1 MSLSQLL
8 PSSRRTS
15 IVDGQEC
22 SQLNALLRSPFKAT
36 VSCDNNSTQTNN
48 AKTAINT
55 SLTTIGE
62 QVAADSVPVN
72 TTTYENSEV
81 FGTNVQPQSYE
92 QWSSALEDIQQCLPF
107 IKNAFEENQKL
118 QSENIRLNEE
128 NTKLKRFVHEL
139 IQLNHE
145 ILQRFNV
152 LHKMVDNEAFGEL
165 Q

>member
-22 SQLNALLRSPFKAT
+22 SQLNALLRSPFKTTA
-36 VSCDNNSTQTNN
+36 SCDNNLTQTNN

-55 SLTTIGE
+55 SITTIGE
-62 QVAADSVPVN
+62 QVAANSVPLN

-92 QWSSALEDIQQCLPF
+92 Q
-107 IKNAFEENQKL
+107 
-118 QSENIRLNEE
+118 
-128 NTKLKRFVHEL
+128 
-139 IQLNHE
+139 
-145 ILQRFNV
+145 
-152 LHKMVDNEAFGEL
+152 
-165 Q
+165 